1 MTADPASPSA
11 AFSLVARHAD
21 FVVLDKAPGISFH
34 SEQGP
39 GLVVLAEKTLGQ
51 PLYPVHRLDK
61 VTSGLLLLAT
71 HAAAAA
77 ALTELFRQRKVE
89 KFYLALSLQKPKQKQ
104 GWVKGDMVPARRGA
118 YKLLTTAGNPAL
130 TYFIS
135 AGFDPVPAD
144 LPAGARLF
152 LLKPLTG
159 KTHQLRVA
167 LKSQG
172 APIAGDLLYQGDTAD
187 RVYLHACALRF
198 DWQGESMQFFC
209 PPTAGQWF
217 AHPRVVRQLDEHWAQ
232 PWLLSWPQPKNMAA
246 FAAGEEDDV

>member
-1 MTADPASPSA
+1 MTTYPERATA
-11 AFSLVARHAD
+11 AFRLVARHPD
-21 FVVLDKAPGISFH
+21 FVVLDKAAGISFH

-39 GLVVLAEKTLGQ
+39 GLVVSAEQALGQ

-71 HAAAAA
+71 SAAAAA
-77 ALTELFRQRKVE
+77 AFTELFRRRQVE

-118 YKLLTTAGNPAL
+118 YKLLTTTANPAL

-144 LPAGARLF
+144 LPAGTRLF
-152 LLKPLTG
+152 LLKPFTG

-167 LKSQG
+167 LKSQS
-172 APIAGDLLYQGDTAD
+172 APIAGDVLYQGDPAD
-187 RVYLHACALRF
+187 RVYLHAYALCF
-198 DWQGESMQFFC
+198 DWQGENMQFCC

-217 AHPRVVRQLDEHWAQ
+217 SHERVRHQLEDNWAQ
-232 PWLLSWPQPKNMAA
+232 PWQLCWPQLKNMAA
-246 FAAGEEDDV
+246 AAAGEEEDV